1 MKEMKTNDVGGRD
14 RLAGSHHSGWEIRIT
29 TTERGRETDSTLLT
43 RGLILIRPARSDL
56 VSAGRGWGVRWEL

>member
-29 TTERGRETDSTLLT
+29 TRERESERARERDRLHPPNERTDIDKASQ
-43 RGLILIRPARSDL
+43 
-56 VSAGRGWGVRWEL
+56 V